1 LLNEPFV
8 LREIGGLDSGGDA
21 MLLAESNEVFIQRA
35 EGDETDGTG
44 LLALVVIVT
53 VDESFSGAVCED
65 GTDGDVVFHIVSFLF
80 TIQIYKKIST

>member
-8 LREIGGLDSGGDA
+8 LREIGGLDSRGDA

-44 LLALVVIVT
+44 LLSLVVIVAI
-53 VDESFSGAVCED
+53 DKSFSGAVCED

-80 TIQIYKKIST
+80 TIQI